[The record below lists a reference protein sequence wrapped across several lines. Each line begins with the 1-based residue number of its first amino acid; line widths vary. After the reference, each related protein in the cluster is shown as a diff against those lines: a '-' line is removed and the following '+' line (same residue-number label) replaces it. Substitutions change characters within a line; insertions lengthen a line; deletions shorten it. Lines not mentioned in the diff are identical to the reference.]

1 MIRSAGDNSAL
12 RCLLFIA
19 LAGWLGSAF
28 AALSPGDHEFSL
40 TRDGVQRGYLVRVPP
55 QALGSAPLPVVL
67 NFHGGGGNA
76 RVHKWY
82 TRMDETA
89 DREGFIAVYP
99 NGSGGIG
106 GRFLTWNAG
115 ACCGVSAATG
125 VDDVGFVLAVIADL
139 AARVSI
145 DRTRVYATG
154 LSNGSMMAYRLAAEA
169 ADRIAAVGGV
179 AGAMTLARFAPGRPV
194 PLMHIHSIEDE
205 RALYGGGL
213 GPAFPFTN
221 TRVFHQSV
229 ESMIEK
235 WVEHNRCPAR
245 PAESDTVSG
254 AAGSGDEQH
263 TAMRIAYR
271 PCRDGLAVVLWK
283 LAGPGHVWPGGQ
295 RDYLPLL
302 LGTSSAVID
311 ANRELWHFF
320 RNYRRADAAP
330 SATRDYLGSVSARL
344 NGLCS
349 ASSSM

>member
-1 MIRSAGDNSAL
+1 M
-12 RCLLFIA
+12 

-28 AALSPGDHEFSL
+28 AAAAPGDHEFSL
-40 TRDGVQRGYLVRVPP
+40 THDGLRRAYLVRVPP
-55 QALGSAPLPVVL
+55 QASEGAALPVVL

-106 GRFLTWNAG
+106 ERFLTWNAG
-115 ACCGVSAATG
+115 NCCGVSAATG
-125 VDDVGFVLAVIADL
+125 VDDVGFVLAVIEDL
-139 AARVSI
+139 ATRATI
-145 DRTRVYATG
+145 DRARVYATG

-194 PLMHIHSIEDE
+194 PVMHIHSVDDE
-205 RALYGGGL
+205 RALYDGGL

-221 TRVFHQSV
+221 TRVFHHSV
-229 ESMIEK
+229 KTMIEK

-245 PAESDTVSG
+245 PAESVTVSG

-263 TAMRIAYR
+263 TATRMAYR
-271 PCRDGLAVVLWK
+271 PCHDGSAVVLWK

-311 ANRELWHFF
+311 ANRELWRFF
-320 RNYRRADAAP
+320 RQYRRAGAAASVAP
-330 SATRDYLGSVSARL
+330 DYLGSASARL

>member
-1 MIRSAGDNSAL
+1 MRLVADAGL
-12 RCLLFIA
+12 FGFLLLVV
-19 LAGWLGSAF
+19 LAGGTGPACAGLA
-28 AALSPGDHEFSL
+28 PGDHEFAL
-40 TRDGVQRGYLVRVPP
+40 THDGMRRSYLARVPP
-55 QALGSAPLPVVL
+55 QARAGAPLPVVL

-76 RVHKWY
+76 QVHKWY

-106 GRFLTWNAG
+106 ERFLTWNAG
-115 ACCGVSAATG
+115 NCCGLSVVGG
-125 VDDVGFVLAVIADL
+125 VDDVGFVLAVIDDL
-139 AARVSI
+139 GRRAAI

-154 LSNGSMMAYRLAAEA
+154 LSNGSMMAYRMAAEA

-179 AGAMTLARFAPGRPV
+179 AGAMTLARFAPARAVPV
-194 PLMHIHSIEDE
+194 MHIHSVDDE
-205 RALYGGGL
+205 RALYGGGF

-221 TRVFHQSV
+221 TRVFHHSV
-229 ESMIEK
+229 ESTIGK
-235 WVEHNRCPAR
+235 WIKHNRCPAQ
-245 PAESDTVSG
+245 PAATETVAG
-254 AAGSGDEQH
+254 AAGTQDEGH
-263 TAMRIAYR
+263 TATRVAYR
-271 PCRDGLAVVLWK
+271 PCREGAEVVLWK

-311 ANRELWHFF
+311 ANRELWRFF
-320 RNYRRADAAP
+320 RQYRRATAAA
-330 SATRDYLGSVSARL
+330 STARDYLGSASARL